1 MVNALQ
7 ELSNA
12 PEGKYVNGLSR
23 AICVFL
29 LSYYKDDGNLSV
41 LIIFFLFINLI
52 QFMFSFLLTGG
63 NYKLLRKFFLI

>member
-1 MVNALQ
+1 MVNVLQ

-41 LIIFFLFINLI
+41 LIIFFYIHKFNLVYIFIFINWWEL
-52 QFMFSFLLTGG
+52 
-63 NYKLLRKFFLI
+63 

>member
-41 LIIFFLFINLI
+41 LIFF
-52 QFMFSFLLTGG
+52 
-63 NYKLLRKFFLI
+63 FFNS

>member
-1 MVNALQ
+1 MVNVLQ

-52 QFMFSFLLTGG
+52 
-63 NYKLLRKFFLI
+63 